1 MFCRIFFVLN
11 LPVGLTIAQIHSD
24 SETKQL
30 VFLHS
35 IRPTACALRFSSCPP
50 LLMPWFSL
58 HMLPL
63 SILRFCLIRAGLV
76 IRLVWNAGPL
86 P

>member
-11 LPVGLTIAQIHSD
+11 LPVDLAIAQIHSD
-24 SETKQL
+24 SETKKL

-35 IRPTACALRFSSCPP
+35 IRPTACALWFSSCPS
-50 LLMPWFSL
+50 LLMACFSL
-58 HMLPL
+58 RMLPL
-63 SILRFCLIRAGLV
+63 SILRFCLIPAGLV
-76 IRLVWNAGPL
+76 IWLVWNAGPL